1 MKQFAIL
8 GILLFTLL
16 TPLTLLS
23 QGNNMSNPIIM
34 GTYGNGTHEYHDQR
48 HNYNYGN
55 DFGDASPDIF
65 YSFTVQG
72 MARISI
78 QTCASQF
85 DTYLHLLNNA
95 GDAIA
100 INNNGGPLC
109 NGVQASINYTLQP
122 GTYYIVAEGSGS
134 ATGRIYL
141 SVYLSVEAFAT
152 DPRNFIRT
160 WHAAAPE
167 TSPATLSDKGLK
179 EVKEAATYYDGIGRT
194 EQLVVK
200 KGSLTSS
207 ANKDIVTPFE
217 YDQYGREVKKHLP
230 YVASTNDG
238 VYKTDALTQQESFNQ
253 NWYSSQSESHF
264 YHQTAYEA
272 SPLNRVVKS
281 LAPGVN
287 WAGANRG
294 VSSDY
299 LLNTAADEVRVWTV
313 TEVANDFG
321 IYASPAAYG
330 AERLFKNVITDEQNK
345 KVIEYKDKDGQ
356 VILKKTQLSD
366 NPSAGHA
373 GWLCTYYIY
382 DDLKR
387 LRAVLQPKAVEQ
399 LPMNGWQ
406 LSADILNELAFRYEY
421 DARGRMIMK
430 KVPGAAP
437 SYMVYDSRDRLV
449 MSQDGI
455 LRNEGKWLVT
465 QYDQLNRPIATGLWL
480 NGSSLASHLA
490 GALNSI
496 SYPDVSTGWELLTET
511 HY

>member
-8 GILLFTLL
+8 GILLFSLL
-16 TPLTLLS
+16 TPLMLPA
-23 QGNNMSNPIIM
+23 QGNNKSNPIVM
-34 GTYGNGTHEYHDQR
+34 GTYGNGNHEYHDQR
-48 HNYNYGN
+48 NNSSYGN
-55 DFGDASPDIF
+55 DYGDVSPDIF

-78 QTCASQF
+78 QTCASRF
-85 DTYLHLLNNA
+85 DTYLHLLNSA

-100 INNNGGPLC
+100 VNNNGGPLC

-134 ATGRIYL
+134 AIGTIYL
-141 SVYLSVEAFAT
+141 SVFLSVQEFPT

-160 WHAAAPE
+160 WQAAAPE
-167 TSPATLSDKGLK
+167 TSAATLSDKGLRD
-179 EVKEAATYYDGIGRT
+179 VKQTATYYDGMGRP
-194 EQLVVK
+194 EQTVIK
-200 KGSLTSS
+200 KGSLSS
-207 ANKDIVTPFE
+207 TATNDIVTPFE
-217 YDQYGREVKKHLP
+217 YDQFGREVKRHLP
-230 YVASTNDG
+230 YVASTGDG
-238 VYKTDALTQQESFNQ
+238 MYKTNALTQQQSFNQ
-253 NWYSSQSESHF
+253 NWYSSQGESYF
-264 YHQTAYEA
+264 YSQTTYEA

-281 LAPGVN
+281 SAPGVN

-294 VSSDY
+294 VGNEY
-299 LLNTAADEVRVWTV
+299 LLNTAADDVRIWTV
-313 TEVANDFG
+313 TDVANDFG
-321 IYASPAAYG
+321 VYTSTSAYG
-330 AERLFKNVITDEQNK
+330 DEQLNKSVTIDEQNRK
-345 KVIEYKDKDGQ
+345 IIEYKDKDGQ
-356 VILKKTQLSD
+356 VILKKAQLAD

-387 LRAVLQPKAVEQ
+387 QRAVLQPKAVE
-399 LPMNGWQ
+399 LLAGNGWQ
-406 LSADILNELAFRYEY
+406 LSADILNELVFCYEY
-421 DARGRMIMK
+421 DARGRMTMK

-437 SYMVYDSRDRLV
+437 LYMVYDSRDRLV
-449 MSQDGI
+449 MTQDGA
-455 LRNEGKWLVT
+455 LRNAGKWLVT
-465 QYDQLNRPIATGLWL
+465 RYDDLNRPIATGLWL